1 MQSRGSGKLS
11 WRLPPTCFYLSQWE
25 VEEVAVCLC
34 LVVLVRSD
42 LAARSRQ
49 AELARRQSARG
60 AQVGRAQSC
69 TAATAAGVALS
80 FSGVP
85 LPLLDDEASWGPA

>member
-1 MQSRGSGKLS
+1 M
-11 WRLPPTCFYLSQWE
+11 
-25 VEEVAVCLC
+25 CLC

-69 TAATAAGVALS
+69 TATTAAEVALS
-80 FSGVP
+80 SSGVP
-85 LPLLDDEASWGPA
+85 LPLPDYEASRGPACDALAGRQ